1 MLRVGSFVPTKKEVK
16 MQTFY
21 MTDTG
26 KVREH
31 NEDNVIIL
39 TNDKN
44 EYLLAVADGM
54 GGHKAGEVASA
65 IVINHLTEEFY
76 SLDTLGSKE
85 AAIDFLRNIV
95 TEMNQKIFEY
105 TKENPDSKG
114 MGTTFVCA
122 IKTDDYLLYG
132 NIGDSSGY
140 VMKKNKLHKV
150 TKDHTLVNLLVSTG
164 ELTQEEAK
172 YHPRKN
178 VLMRALGANNPIDID
193 IFEVEVGIN
202 GILLCSD
209 GLTNMLTEEQ
219 IEKVLVEE
227 KTAEDAVRKLINKAN
242 ARGGNDNISVAYL
255 KKESG
260 EV

>member
-1 MLRVGSFVPTKKEVK
+1 

-39 TNDKN
+39 ENDKH

-65 IVINHLTEEFY
+65 IAINHLTEEFY
-76 SLDTLGSKE
+76 GLDSIGSKD

-95 TEMNQKIFEY
+95 TEINAKIFDY

-122 IKTDDYLLYG
+122 IKTDEYLLYG

-140 VMKKNKLHKV
+140 VIKNKKIHKV
-150 TKDHTLVNLLVSTG
+150 TKDHTLVNLLISTG
-164 ELTQEEAK
+164 ELKPEEAK

-193 IFEVEVGIN
+193 IIDVEPKID

-219 IEKVLVEE
+219 IEKVLKEE
-227 KTAEDAVRKLINKAN
+227 KNIEDAVKKLINKAN
-242 ARGGNDNISVAYL
+242 ARGGNDNISIAYL
-255 KKESG
+255 KRESG
-260 EV
+260 DV

>member
-1 MLRVGSFVPTKKEVK
+1 

-21 MTDTG
+21 LTDTG

-39 TNDKN
+39 HNEND

-54 GGHKAGEVASA
+54 GGHRAGEVASA

-76 SLDTLGSKE
+76 ALDTLGDKE
-85 AAIDFLRNIV
+85 DAIDFLRDIV
-95 TEMNQKIFEY
+95 TSMNNKIFDY

-122 IKTDDYLLYG
+122 IKTKDYLLYG

-140 VMKKNKLHKV
+140 VIKNKKMHKV

-164 ELTQEEAK
+164 KLTEEEAK
-172 YHPRKN
+172 FHPRKN
-178 VLMRALGANNPIDID
+178 VLMRALGANNPIEID
-193 IFEVEVGIN
+193 IFDVENN
-202 GILLCSD
+202 GTDVLLCSD
-209 GLTNMLTEEQ
+209 GLTNMLTDEQ
-219 IEKVLVEE
+219 IEKVL
-227 KTAEDAVRKLINKAN
+227 AEGDSASGVVDKLVRKAN
-242 ARGGNDNISVAYL
+242 ARGGKDNISVAYL
-255 KKESG
+255 RRESG
-260 EV
+260 DL